1 MILTILHNLTI
12 GYIERTNDSGTERI
26 YDALDF
32 DQKFNQTNK
41 IVLMDI
47 YYLSICEISQC
58 KYSSEGQNGDTK
70 TDPQN
75 AGVLTHQPKLLQM
88 PKNRCLTLLPG
99 K

>member
-1 MILTILHNLTI
+1 MTVELKEFMMPLILTKTF
-12 GYIERTNDSGTERI
+12 T
-26 YDALDF
+26 
-32 DQKFNQTNK
+32 QTNK

-58 KYSSEGQNGDTK
+58 KYSSESQNGDTK

>member
-1 MILTILHNLTI
+1 MTVELKEFMMPLILTKTF
-12 GYIERTNDSGTERI
+12 T
-26 YDALDF
+26 
-32 DQKFNQTNK
+32 QTNK
-41 IVLMDI
+41 IVLTDI

-58 KYSSEGQNGDTK
+58 KYSSESQNGDTK